1 MVSRLPLTIESHFIF
16 FINFKGKTMEQFFNF
31 ELKTINQE
39 KINTVNARELWKKL
53 ESKQQFS
60 DWIKN
65 RIEKYGF
72 VEGEDYI
79 KINHN
84 TQLSKENRVDKFVEP
99 ENQGF
104 MTRPIDYY
112 LTIDMAKELCMVENN
127 DWGRKIRKYF
137 IECEKHFLL
146 NDKLESKK
154 VQNRFDMTNKI
165 QEVYG
170 KDAPFYVY
178 SNYTKLIYKRVFGV
192 SKANDVRKMFHM
204 TENEDIRRTH
214 KIPPEKQLLIT
225 DLEYNVHCYLQIL
238 KAQQKPK
245 EQCYEL
251 VKQFLFQNLIASN

>member
-1 MVSRLPLTIESHFIF
+1 MPLTIESHFIF

-79 KINHN
+79 MLHKIMKPEKSI
-84 TQLSKENRVDKFVEP
+84 TELISENYEIKKRGGDKKS
-99 ENQGF
+99 
-104 MTRPIDYY
+104 IDYY

>member
-1 MVSRLPLTIESHFIF
+1 
-16 FINFKGKTMEQFFNF
+16 MEQFFNF

-53 ESKQQFS
+53 ESKQQFA

-72 VEGEDYI
+72 IEGEDYI
-79 KINHN
+79 MLHKIM
-84 TQLSKENRVDKFVEP
+84 KP
-99 ENQGF
+99 EKSTVLGGF
-104 MTRPIDYY
+104 NKIDYF
-112 LTIDMAKELCMVENN
+112 LTIDMAKELCMVENT
-127 DWGRKIRKYF
+127 DWGRKFRKYF

-170 KDAPFYVY
+170 KEAPFYIY
-178 SNYTKLIYKRVFGV
+178 SNYTKLIYKRIFGV

-214 KIPPEKQLLIT
+214 KIPSEKQLLIT

-238 KAQQKPK
+238 KAQQTPK